1 MTKAPSEKDSDALS
15 SAPSPIPPMAETEK
29 AAAKIAGTGMIL
41 IATAFAAFV
50 ALLFFVVAR
59 L

>member
-1 MTKAPSEKDSDALS
+1 
-15 SAPSPIPPMAETEK
+15 MAETEK

-41 IATAFAAFV
+41 IAAAFAAFV

>member
-1 MTKAPSEKDSDALS
+1 VAKQSEDKDSDGLS

-29 AAAKIAGTGMIL
+29 AEVKIAGTGVLLIL
-41 IATAFAAFV
+41 SAFVAFV
-50 ALLFFVVAR
+50 ALLFFVITR